1 MTKVIEFNIEYMGI
15 YRTQVL
21 SQKMLVDSHKKRT
34 RILNPILFH
43 YTI

>member
-34 RILNPILFH
+34 GFKIPVLFH